1 LLYNAE
7 VLYSKGK
14 AFGMTV
20 LATRIRS
27 VITFSLAIIYLSNLY
42 IQSDLIGDLTLILL
56 VILLSLSL
64 AVVTGS
70 AKVISYVSC
79 GLSISLLIYYHAPLS
94 IWKQALQENL
104 YLVVMFTLVPL
115 LGIPIQYGGY
125 FESLQGVFKRYVHS
139 NSQFYLLVSFISA
152 FIGVLVNMA
161 VVPLVHQISLA
172 SDKSSNK
179 KLLSVAISRGF
190 TTSMFWAP
198 TTATIALVIQLTGAK
213 WTLFFPFGILCAII
227 AGLIG
232 YSLMMLE
239 ERKVEN
245 SLTTVVATVES
256 TAEINLRKVIE
267 LTVFGIALIAL
278 IAIVSILTG
287 ISTIIVVSLVSLVF
301 PVIWLGLIRRL
312 PVLCR
317 EFRGDY
323 FIERLPRMKNE
334 IVLFVGAGLFA
345 TSISYSHLGDY
356 VPLFLNLI
364 VGSNAFLLTLF
375 IIFGSLIL
383 AFLGVHPIITITILG
398 GTVKAAA
405 YGVTP
410 TYMALIL
417 AISWAV
423 GISVSPSAANVI
435 AISGLTQQSPIQ
447 VGFHWNG
454 LYVVIVSTVLIMILT
469 MFSAVGLL

>member
-1 LLYNAE
+1 MA
-7 VLYSKGK
+7 VLS
-14 AFGMTV
+14 
-20 LATRIRS
+20 TRIRS
-27 VITFSLAIIYLSNLY
+27 VITFCLAIGYLTNLY
-42 IQSDLIGDLTLILL
+42 IESELITDFNLILL
-56 VILLSLSL
+56 IIVLSLSL
-64 AVVTGS
+64 TVVTGS
-70 AKVISYVSC
+70 AKVIGYVSFA
-79 GLSISLLIYYHAPLS
+79 LSIVLLLFYHAPLS

-115 LGIPIQYGGY
+115 LGIPFQYGGY
-125 FESLQGVFKRYVHS
+125 FESLQSVFSRYVHS
-139 NSQFYLLVSFISA
+139 NRRFYLLVSLISA

-172 SDKSSNK
+172 SNKSSNK

-213 WTLFFPFGILCAII
+213 WPIFFPYGIFFGVI

-232 YSLMMLE
+232 FAMVMFEGRREGS
-239 ERKVEN
+239 
-245 SLTTVVATVES
+245 SVATDATIPTV
-256 TAEINLRKVIE
+256 TAVAVIAENAEMIKPITGINLRKVIE

-278 IAIVSILTG
+278 IAIISLISG
-287 ISTIIVVSLVSLVF
+287 ISTIIVVSIASLVF
-301 PVIWLGLIRRL
+301 PIIWLALIGRL
-312 PVLCR
+312 SVLFR
-317 EFRGDY
+317 EFKGDY
-323 FIERLPRMKNE
+323 FTERLPRLKNE

-356 VPLFLNLI
+356 VPRFLNII
-364 VGSNAFLLTLF
+364 VGSNALALTIVL
-375 IIFGSLIL
+375 IFGSLIL
-383 AFLGVHPIITITILG
+383 STLGVHPIISVTILG

-417 AISWAV
+417 AISWAM

-435 AISGLTQQSPIQ
+435 AISGLTEQSPIQ
-447 VGFHWNG
+447 VGLRWNG
-454 LYVVIVSTVLIMILT
+454 LYVVIVSSVLIMILT
-469 MFSAVGLL
+469 LFRTIGLL